1 MDERRRKREREGEG
15 GRREV
20 ITWMEEEREGERGRE
35 KSCHMA
41 GRKEKE
47 RERDRKGEKSF
58 LGREIVL
65 VNWQLFLSWHSC
77 VTQA

>member
-1 MDERRRKREREGEG
+1 MEEERGREGGRKREEG
-15 GRREV
+15 REV
-20 ITWMEEEREGERGRE
+20 ITWME
-35 KSCHMA
+35 
-41 GRKEKE
+41 E

-77 VTQA
+77 GTQA

>member
-1 MDERRRKREREGEG
+1 MEGEKEREGGREKSHHMDGRREREEE
-15 GRREV
+15 REV
-20 ITWMEEEREGERGRE
+20 ITWME
-35 KSCHMA
+35 
-41 GRKEKE
+41 E

-77 VTQA
+77 GTQA